1 MICTQKSSLTD
12 YLTLIK
18 PAVPDNPID
27 AESWLQ
33 IEKVA
38 NLLSSQITNFFGF
51 ECRLGTAAA
60 KADFLLCISAKEVGQ
75 QILTS
80 ATDLPDRL
88 LTEPVWQ
95 QIRNFT
101 THWQEPTSPLY
112 ANVDNI
118 WLEFDVDG
126 NSDRS
131 PIPSCFFGS
140 QTITSTAVVNPH
152 TWVTETAIQLLRGR
166 PLPPAI
172 ERHLFACFAALPNGV
187 HVFQIG
193 LMLARQS
200 DAVRICL
207 RGISPVQIIHYL
219 SQIGWLGSIAKLA
232 TLLAELS
239 THVDRI
245 DLDLDV
251 SEAGVAAKIGL
262 ECYLNLQPK
271 YEPRWTSLF
280 DYLVEIGLCLPQKP
294 AALLTY
300 PGYVRE
306 KNHREQWPSHLLKL
320 SQFMG
325 SNYETVFMRGL
336 HHIKVVYQS
345 DRAIEAK
352 AYCWVKHSLLT
363 SGRDR

>member
-1 MICTQKSSLTD
+1 MICTQESSLTE
-12 YLTLIK
+12 YLTLVK
-18 PAVPDNPID
+18 SDVSDRLID
-27 AESWLQ
+27 AESWSQ
-33 IEKVA
+33 IEKIA

-75 QILTS
+75 KILTGAS
-80 ATDLPDRL
+80 ALPDRL
-88 LTEPVWQ
+88 LQSPVWQ
-95 QIRNFT
+95 QVRNFT
-101 THWQEPTSPLY
+101 NSWQEPTSPLY

-140 QTITSTAVVNPH
+140 QTITSAAATNSY
-152 TWVTETAIQLLRGR
+152 TWVTQTAIQLLRDR
-166 PLPPAI
+166 ALSPAI
-172 ERHLFACFAALPNGV
+172 EQHLFGCFAALPNGV
-187 HVFQIG
+187 HVFQVG

-207 RGISPVQIIHYL
+207 RGISPDQIIDYL
-219 SQIGWLGSIAKLA
+219 SQIGWLGSTTELA

-239 THVDRI
+239 THVERI

-251 SEAGVAAKIGL
+251 VEAGVAAKIGL
-262 ECYLNLQPK
+262 ECYLNVQPK
-271 YEPRWTSLF
+271 YEPRWTSLL
-280 DYLVEIGLCLPQKP
+280 DYLVEIGLCLPQKQ

-306 KNHREQWPSHLLKL
+306 KNHRERWPSHLLKL

-325 SNYETVFMRGL
+325 PNYETVLMRGL

-352 AYCWVKHSLLT
+352 AYCWVTHSLLI
-363 SGRDR
+363 RAC